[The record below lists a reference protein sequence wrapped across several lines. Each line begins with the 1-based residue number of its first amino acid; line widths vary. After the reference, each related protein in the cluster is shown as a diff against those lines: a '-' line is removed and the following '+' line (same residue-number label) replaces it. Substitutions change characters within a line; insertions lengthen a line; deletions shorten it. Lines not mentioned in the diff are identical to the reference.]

1 MGKVKLGA
9 THASLREQGLVGV
22 LRPGCELGG
31 DSTRA
36 ARLKAP
42 LSGSVDYSLTNPR
55 KVRAITIRGGAKAKG
70 VGIGATIPQ
79 IKAKFPH
86 AKVDHSLEDIGLFTI
101 VRIPK
106 RDGGR
111 FMFGV
116 DPDTKKTESHRRPE
130 HPDLRIARYSPAIDA
145 SRESTLPHRSRNRP
159 SRRGSVRT
167 KVPFRARTSIVATV
181 RKSSDPNGAFWI
193 STRLTSPA
201 AGGRT
206 WPQNRRRVA
215 PRRRTQTPSR

>member
-1 MGKVKLGA
+1 MRTRLAVSALALTGILAVPATAAAPKKITNEGVGKVKLGA
-9 THASLREQGLVGV
+9 THSELREQGLVGV

-31 DSTRA
+31 PDTRS
-36 ARLKAP
+36 ARLKPP

-111 FMFGV
+111 IMFGV
-116 DPDTKKTESHRRPE
+116 DPGTDKTIS
-130 HPDLRIARYSPAIDA
+130 I
-145 SRESTLPHRSRNRP
+145 
-159 SRRGSVRT
+159 G
-167 KVPFRARTSIVATV
+167 VPNI
-181 RKSSDPNGAFWI
+181 PI
-193 STRLTSPA
+193 CE
-201 AGGRT
+201 
-206 WPQNRRRVA
+206 
-215 PRRRTQTPSR
+215 

>member
-1 MGKVKLGA
+1 MRTRLTVAALGLTALLAVPATAAAPKKITAEGVGKVKLGA
-9 THASLREQGLVGV
+9 THSSLRDQGLVGV

-31 DSTRA
+31 DQTRSA
-36 ARLKAP
+36 KLKAP
-42 LSGSVDYSLTNPR
+42 LKGSVNYTTTKPR
-55 KVRAITIRGGAKAKG
+55 KVTAIRIDGGAKAKG

-116 DPDTKKTESHRRPE
+116 DPGTDKT
-130 HPDLRIARYSPAIDA
+130 IAI
-145 SRESTLPHRSRNRP
+145 
-159 SRRGSVRT
+159 G
-167 KVPFRARTSIVATV
+167 VPNI
-181 RKSSDPNGAFWI
+181 PI
-193 STRLTSPA
+193 CE
-201 AGGRT
+201 
-206 WPQNRRRVA
+206 
-215 PRRRTQTPSR
+215 

>member
-1 MGKVKLGA
+1 MPGVSVALMRTRLAVSTVAIAGLLAVPATAAAPKKITAEGVGKVKLGA
-9 THASLREQGLVGV
+9 THASLRDQGLVGV

-31 DSTRA
+31 PDTRS
-36 ARLKAP
+36 ARLKPP
-42 LSGSVDYSLTNPR
+42 LSGSVDYSLSNPR

-111 FMFGV
+111 IMFGV
-116 DPDTKKTESHRRPE
+116 DPDTDKT
-130 HPDLRIARYSPAIDA
+130 IAI
-145 SRESTLPHRSRNRP
+145 
-159 SRRGSVRT
+159 G
-167 KVPFRARTSIVATV
+167 VPNI
-181 RKSSDPNGAFWI
+181 PI
-193 STRLTSPA
+193 CE
-201 AGGRT
+201 
-206 WPQNRRRVA
+206 
-215 PRRRTQTPSR
+215 

>member
-1 MGKVKLGA
+1 MRTPRLAVSALALTGVLAVPATAAAPQKLTNAGVGKVKLGA

-31 DSTRA
+31 GSTRT

-55 KVRAITIRGGAKAKG
+55 KVRAITIRGGATAKG

-79 IKAKFPH
+79 IKAEFPH

-116 DPDTKKTESHRRPE
+116 DPVTKKT
-130 HPDLRIARYSPAIDA
+130 
-145 SRESTLPHRSRNRP
+145 
-159 SRRGSVRT
+159 GSIG
-167 KVPFRARTSIVATV
+167 VPNI
-181 RKSSDPNGAFWI
+181 PI
-193 STRLTSPA
+193 CE
-201 AGGRT
+201 
-206 WPQNRRRVA
+206 
-215 PRRRTQTPSR
+215 

>member
-1 MGKVKLGA
+1 MRTRLAVSTVAIAGLLAVPATAAAPKKITAEGVGKVKLGA
-9 THASLREQGLVGV
+9 THASLRDQGLVGV
-22 LRPGCELGG
+22 LRPGCPLGVN
-31 DSTRA
+31 TRS
-36 ARLKAP
+36 ARLKPP
-42 LSGSVDYSLTNPR
+42 LSGSVDYSTTTPR

-116 DPDTKKTESHRRPE
+116 DPDTKKTLS
-130 HPDLRIARYSPAIDA
+130 I
-145 SRESTLPHRSRNRP
+145 
-159 SRRGSVRT
+159 G
-167 KVPFRARTSIVATV
+167 VPNI
-181 RKSSDPNGAFWI
+181 PI
-193 STRLTSPA
+193 CE
-201 AGGRT
+201 
-206 WPQNRRRVA
+206 
-215 PRRRTQTPSR
+215 

>member
-1 MGKVKLGA
+1 MRTRLAVSTVAIAGLLAVPATAAAPKKITAEGVGKVKLGV
-9 THASLREQGLVGV
+9 THASLRDQGLVGV

-31 DSTRA
+31 SATRS

-55 KVRAITIRGGAKAKG
+55 EVRAITIRGGAKAKG

-79 IKAKFPH
+79 IKARFPH

-101 VRIPK
+101 VRVPV

-116 DPDTKKTESHRRPE
+116 DPDT
-130 HPDLRIARYSPAIDA
+130 
-145 SRESTLPHRSRNRP
+145 NRTV
-159 SRRGSVRT
+159 SIG
-167 KVPFRARTSIVATV
+167 VPNI
-181 RKSSDPNGAFWI
+181 PI
-193 STRLTSPA
+193 CE
-201 AGGRT
+201 
-206 WPQNRRRVA
+206 
-215 PRRRTQTPSR
+215 

>member
-1 MGKVKLGA
+1 MRTPRLAVSALALTGVLAVPAIAAAPQKITNEGVGKVKLGA

-31 DSTRA
+31 GNTRS
-36 ARLKAP
+36 ARLKPP

-55 KVRAITIRGGAKAKG
+55 KVQAITIRGGAKAKG

-116 DPDTKKTESHRRPE
+116 DPDTRKTES
-130 HPDLRIARYSPAIDA
+130 I
-145 SRESTLPHRSRNRP
+145 
-159 SRRGSVRT
+159 G
-167 KVPFRARTSIVATV
+167 VPNI
-181 RKSSDPNGAFWI
+181 PI
-193 STRLTSPA
+193 CE
-201 AGGRT
+201 
-206 WPQNRRRVA
+206 
-215 PRRRTQTPSR
+215 